1 MLSQLAV
8 VLESVRFCKV
18 ESPLSWTRATL
29 GRALVGE
36 LPHLERAVV
45 VGEVAGGGAGGGSG
59 G

>member
-8 VLESVRFCKV
+8 ELESVRFCKV
-18 ESPLSWTRATL
+18 DSPPWTGTTL

-36 LPHLERAVV
+36 FLHLEMAAA
-45 VGEVAGGGAGGGSG
+45 GEVAVGGAGGGSG

>member
-8 VLESVRFCKV
+8 ELESVRFCKV
-18 ESPLSWTRATL
+18 ESPPWTRTTL

-36 LPHLERAVV
+36 LLHLEMAAG
-45 VGEVAGGGAGGGSG
+45 GEVAGGGAGGGSG

>member
-8 VLESVRFCKV
+8 DLESVRFCKV
-18 ESPLSWTRATL
+18 ESPPWTRTTL

-36 LPHLERAVV
+36 LLHLEMVAV
-45 VGEVAGGGAGGGSG
+45 VGEVAVGGAGGGSG

>member
-8 VLESVRFCKV
+8 KLESVRFCKV
-18 ESPLSWTRATL
+18 DSPPWTRTTL

-45 VGEVAGGGAGGGSG
+45 VGEVAVGGAGGGSG